1 MILGITGG
9 VGCGKST
16 VLDIM
21 HKQYGA
27 RIILADALGHDAM
40 EPGTDS
46 YQKIVALFGD
56 GILDSEQ
63 HIDRNQVAA
72 RIYKDEEKRKQLNA
86 IVHPFVLEQ
95 IRKRLQEWS
104 REPFIVVES
113 ALMFDTECYQ
123 YCDEV
128 WGILTDP
135 EVRIDRLMSSRGYTR
150 EKCIGIMNT
159 QISDDK
165 LVEKCSKVIDNSGTI
180 EDLKSQLQQ
189 LLVTD

>member
-21 HKQYGA
+21 QKQYRA
-27 RIILADALGHDAM
+27 KIIQADALGHDAM

-46 YQKIVALFGD
+46 YQKIVALFGNE
-56 GILDSEQ
+56 ILDSEK
-63 HIDRNQVAA
+63 HIDRNQVAT

-123 YCDEV
+123 YCDEI

-135 EVRIDRLMSSRGYTR
+135 EVRINRLMNARGYTR

-159 QISDDK
+159 QISDKK
-165 LVEKCSKVIDNSGTI
+165 LVEKCSKVIHNSGSMK
-180 EDLKSQLQQ
+180 DLESQLQQ
-189 LLVTD
+189 LLVTE